1 MAVPEPTG
9 GVLYLVGTPIG
20 NLEDLSPRARRVL
33 GAVDLVACEDTRRS
47 GLLLHGLGLRN
58 RLLSFH
64 EHNRLARQP
73 QLLQALAAGQ
83 SIALISDAGLPGV
96 ADPGEELVAAA
107 RQAGHDVVCVPGPCA
122 LTTALVSSGLPSGR
136 FCFEGFCRPAA
147 RPAASGCRPSPLSS
161 APWCCTRPPTGW
173 WLCWRISWP
182 CWATGP

>member
-73 QLLQALAAGQ
+73 QLLQALAAVVASLLLYLSTLAGAK
-83 SIALISDAGLPGV
+83 ALHSKTLLRLMHCPMAFFD
-96 ADPGEELVAAA
+96 
-107 RQAGHDVVCVPGPCA
+107 
-122 LTTALVSSGLPSGR
+122 TTPQGR
-136 FCFEGFCRPAA
+136 IINRFSKVR
-147 RPAASGCRPSPLSS
+147 
-161 APWCCTRPPTGW
+161 GW
-173 WLCWRISWP
+173 W
-182 CWATGP
+182 

>member
-73 QLLQALAAGQ
+73 QLLQALAGQ
-83 SIALISDAGLPGV
+83 PDTVAPFAISGTQHALPGLPMVRWG
-96 ADPGEELVAAA
+96 AQPDLGPGAKHEPRGLETA
-107 RQAGHDVVCVPGPCA
+107 VPGAGGVRDCVHERLWNGPRVESYQ
-122 LTTALVSSGLPSGR
+122 TM
-136 FCFEGFCRPAA
+136 PAIVA
-147 RPAASGCRPSPLSS
+147 WSTFGA
-161 APWCCTRPPTGW
+161 
-173 WLCWRISWP
+173 
-182 CWATGP
+182 